1 MNNEIGW
8 VKFVD
13 VTIEINQESK
23 KFSLVE
29 TNYSSGIQEAY
40 HWVD

>member
-8 VKFVD
+8 FKFVE

-23 KFSLVE
+23 KVE

-40 HWVD
+40 HWVE